1 MQKLFI
7 LTFVILFSAC
17 GSFAETDIKDRIEY
31 LKKRIEYAEDDIKEW
46 KKELKSLQSSGVFS
60 KYTSKR
66 GKIKDKREDISI
78 DLNAVLMVNNSNG
91 AATAFLGKIDGKT
104 YIISNLHVLGEM
116 KNAKITTIDG
126 KEVRLPKTCFLQ
138 KGFDVF
144 LAELDDV
151 PEGVSP
157 LEISKNVMTDTNLKD
172 DLVVSGNSQGGN
184 VMRNIEGTLL
194 AVGPKLLETDCNFY
208 KGNSGSPVIHKD
220 SGKVVGVV
228 SYIMTIDDD
237 LSTRITRKSK
247 AKNFNMRFFAYR
259 LDTMDDKTE
268 IPYETVVETMDE
280 LNKAEKKLEMIIDF
294 LVNNNH
300 PPASEYPELARVA
313 KSYETATDNA
323 YRVSSNWSA
332 KKRMNEAKRML
343 LSRIELL
350 AAAEIMKLKSG
361 KYDDV
366 FSEKYD
372 GILKGY
378 ENVKNYCNKKAKD
391 FI

>member
-7 LTFVILFSAC
+7 FTFVILICAC
-17 GSFAETDIKDRIEY
+17 GAFAETDIKDRIEY
-31 LKKRIEYAEDDIKEW
+31 LKQRIEYAEDDIKEW
-46 KKELKSLQSSGVFS
+46 KKELKSLQSRGVFS

-66 GKIKDKREDISI
+66 GNIRESD
-78 DLNAVLMVNNSNG
+78 DEVPVNLNAVLMVNNASG
-91 AATAFLGKIDGKT
+91 AATAFLGKMDGKT

-144 LAELDDV
+144 LAELDEV

-208 KGNSGSPVIHKD
+208 KGNSGSPVIHRD

-268 IPYETVVETMDE
+268 IPYEAVIETMDV
-280 LNKAEKKLEMIIDF
+280 LNKAENKFELIVDF
-294 LVNNNH
+294 LANDKN

-313 KSYETATDNA
+313 KATNRRLTTHTAFPATGPQ
-323 YRVSSNWSA
+323 
-332 KKRMNEAKRML
+332 KR
-343 LSRIELL
+343 
-350 AAAEIMKLKSG
+350 G
-361 KYDDV
+361 
-366 FSEKYD
+366 
-372 GILKGY
+372 
-378 ENVKNYCNKKAKD
+378 
-391 FI
+391 

>member
-7 LTFVILFSAC
+7 FTFVILICAC
-17 GSFAETDIKDRIEY
+17 GAFAETDIKDRIEY
-31 LKKRIEYAEDDIKEW
+31 LKQRIEYAEDDIKEW
-46 KKELKSLQSSGVFS
+46 KKELKSLQSRGVFS

-66 GKIKDKREDISI
+66 GNIRESD
-78 DLNAVLMVNNSNG
+78 DEVPVNLNAVLMVNNASG
-91 AATAFLGKIDGKT
+91 AATGFLGKMDGKT

-144 LAELDDV
+144 LAELDEV

-208 KGNSGSPVIHKD
+208 KGNSGSPVIHRD

-268 IPYETVVETMDE
+268 IPYETVIETMDV
-280 LNKAEKKLEMIIDF
+280 LNKAENKFELIVDF
-294 LVNNNH
+294 LANDKN

-313 KSYETATDNA
+313 KSYESAIDNA

-332 KKRMNEAKRML
+332 KKRVNEAKRML

-372 GILKGY
+372 GILKSY
-378 ENVKNYCNKKAKD
+378 ENIKTYCNKKAKD

>member
-7 LTFVILFSAC
+7 FTFVILICAC
-17 GSFAETDIKDRIEY
+17 GAFAETDIKDRIEY
-31 LKKRIEYAEDDIKEW
+31 LKLRIEFAEDDIKEW
-46 KKELKSLQSSGVFS
+46 KKELKSLQSRGVFS

-66 GKIKDKREDISI
+66 GNIRESD
-78 DLNAVLMVNNSNG
+78 DEVPVNLNAVLMVNASG
-91 AATAFLGKIDGKT
+91 AATAFLGKMDGKT

-144 LAELDDV
+144 LAELDEV

-208 KGNSGSPVIHKD
+208 KGNSGSPVIHRD

-268 IPYETVVETMDE
+268 IPYETVIETMDV
-280 LNKAEKKLEMIIDF
+280 LNKAEKKFELIVDF
-294 LVNNNH
+294 LANDKN

-313 KSYETATDNA
+313 KSYESAIDNA

-332 KKRMNEAKRML
+332 KKRVNEAKRML

-372 GILKGY
+372 GILKSY
-378 ENVKNYCNKKAKD
+378 ENIKTYCNKKAKD

>member
-7 LTFVILFSAC
+7 FTFVILISAC
-17 GSFAETDIKDRIEY
+17 GAFAETDIKDRIEY
-31 LKKRIEYAEDDIKEW
+31 LKQRIEFAEDDIKEW
-46 KKELKSLQSSGVFS
+46 KKELKSLQSRGVFS

-66 GKIKDKREDISI
+66 GNIRESD
-78 DLNAVLMVNNSNG
+78 DEVPVNLNAVLMVNNASG
-91 AATAFLGKIDGKT
+91 AATAFLGKMDGET

-144 LAELDDV
+144 LAELDEV

-208 KGNSGSPVIHKD
+208 KGNSGSPVIHRD

-268 IPYETVVETMDE
+268 IPYETVIETMDV
-280 LNKAEKKLEMIIDF
+280 LNKAENKFELIVDF
-294 LVNNNH
+294 LANDKN

-313 KSYETATDNA
+313 KSYESAIDNA

-332 KKRMNEAKRML
+332 KKRVNEAKRML

-372 GILKGY
+372 GILKSY
-378 ENVKNYCNKKAKD
+378 ENIKTYCNKKAKD

>member
-7 LTFVILFSAC
+7 FTFVILICAC
-17 GSFAETDIKDRIEY
+17 GAFAETDIKDRIEY
-31 LKKRIEYAEDDIKEW
+31 LKQRIEYAEDDIKEW
-46 KKELKSLQSSGVFS
+46 KKELKSLQSRGVFS

-66 GKIKDKREDISI
+66 GNIRESD
-78 DLNAVLMVNNSNG
+78 DEVPVNLNAVLMVNNASG
-91 AATAFLGKIDGKT
+91 AATGFLGKMDGKT

-144 LAELDDV
+144 LAELDEV

-208 KGNSGSPVIHKD
+208 KGNSGSPVIHRD

-268 IPYETVVETMDE
+268 IPYETVIETMDV
-280 LNKAEKKLEMIIDF
+280 LNKAEKKFELIVDF
-294 LVNNNH
+294 LANDKN

-313 KSYETATDNA
+313 KSYESAIDNA

-332 KKRMNEAKRML
+332 KKRVNEAKRML

-372 GILKGY
+372 GILKSY
-378 ENVKNYCNKKAKD
+378 ENIKTYCNKKAKD

>member
-7 LTFVILFSAC
+7 FTFVILICAC
-17 GSFAETDIKDRIEY
+17 GAFAETDIKDRIEY
-31 LKKRIEYAEDDIKEW
+31 LKQRIEYAEDDIKEW
-46 KKELKSLQSSGVFS
+46 KKELKSLQSRGVFS

-66 GKIKDKREDISI
+66 GNIRESD
-78 DLNAVLMVNNSNG
+78 DEVPVNLNAVLMVNNASG
-91 AATAFLGKIDGKT
+91 AATAFLGKMDGKI

-144 LAELDDV
+144 LAELDEV

-208 KGNSGSPVIHKD
+208 KGNSGSPVIHRD

-268 IPYETVVETMDE
+268 IPYETVIETMDV
-280 LNKAEKKLEMIIDF
+280 LNKAENKFELIVDF
-294 LVNNNH
+294 LANDKN

-313 KSYETATDNA
+313 KSYESAIDNA

-332 KKRMNEAKRML
+332 KKRVNEAKRML

-372 GILKGY
+372 GILKSY
-378 ENVKNYCNKKAKD
+378 ENIKTYCNKKAKD

>member
-7 LTFVILFSAC
+7 FTFVILICAC
-17 GSFAETDIKDRIEY
+17 GAFAETDIKDRIEY
-31 LKKRIEYAEDDIKEW
+31 LKQRIEYAEDDIKEW
-46 KKELKSLQSSGVFS
+46 KKELKSLQSRGVFS

-66 GKIKDKREDISI
+66 GNIRESD
-78 DLNAVLMVNNSNG
+78 DEVHVNLNAVLMVNNASG
-91 AATAFLGKIDGKT
+91 AATAFLGKMDGET

-144 LAELDDV
+144 LAELDEV

-208 KGNSGSPVIHKD
+208 KGNSGSPVIHRD

-268 IPYETVVETMDE
+268 IPYETVIETMDV
-280 LNKAEKKLEMIIDF
+280 LNKAENKFELIVDF
-294 LVNNNH
+294 LANDKN

-313 KSYETATDNA
+313 KSYESAIDNA

-332 KKRMNEAKRML
+332 KKRVNEAKRML

-372 GILKGY
+372 GILKSY
-378 ENVKNYCNKKAKD
+378 ENIKTYCNKKAKD

>member
-7 LTFVILFSAC
+7 FTFVILICAC
-17 GSFAETDIKDRIEY
+17 GAFAETDIKDRIEY
-31 LKKRIEYAEDDIKEW
+31 LKQRIEYAEDDIKEW
-46 KKELKSLQSSGVFS
+46 KKELKSLQSRGVFS

-66 GKIKDKREDISI
+66 GNIRESD
-78 DLNAVLMVNNSNG
+78 DEVPVNLNAVLMVNNASG
-91 AATAFLGKIDGKT
+91 AATGFLGKMDGKT

-144 LAELDDV
+144 LAELDEV

-208 KGNSGSPVIHKD
+208 KGNSGSPVIHRD

-259 LDTMDDKTE
+259 LDTMDEKTE
-268 IPYETVVETMDE
+268 IPYETVIETMDV
-280 LNKAEKKLEMIIDF
+280 LNKAENKFELIVDF
-294 LVNNNH
+294 LANDKN

-313 KSYETATDNA
+313 KSYESAIDNA

-332 KKRMNEAKRML
+332 KKRVNEAKRML

-372 GILKGY
+372 GILKSY
-378 ENVKNYCNKKAKD
+378 ENIKTYCNKKAKD

>member
-7 LTFVILFSAC
+7 FTFVILICAC
-17 GSFAETDIKDRIEY
+17 GAFAETDIKDRIEY
-31 LKKRIEYAEDDIKEW
+31 LKQRIEFAEDDIKEW
-46 KKELKSLQSSGVFS
+46 KKELKSLQSRGVFS

-66 GKIKDKREDISI
+66 GNIRESD
-78 DLNAVLMVNNSNG
+78 DEVPVNLNAVLMVNNASG
-91 AATAFLGKIDGKT
+91 AATAFLGKMDGKT

-144 LAELDDV
+144 LAELDEV

-172 DLVVSGNSQGGN
+172 DLD

-208 KGNSGSPVIHKD
+208 KGNSGSPVIHRD

-268 IPYETVVETMDE
+268 IPYETVIETMDV
-280 LNKAEKKLEMIIDF
+280 LNKAENKFELIVDF
-294 LVNNNH
+294 LANDKN

-313 KSYETATDNA
+313 KSYESAIDNA

-332 KKRMNEAKRML
+332 KKRVNEAKRML

-372 GILKGY
+372 GILKSY
-378 ENVKNYCNKKAKD
+378 ENIKTYCNKKAKD